1 MVAPAAVVWT
11 DGDGQWGELVAR
23 MRGELPTLFTLG
35 EYDPTFRTGPA
46 IWLRCIVDRTLPEV
60 WPKEAGVPILYLPR
74 VERQQLRAGGDCPP
88 ELQPLVEL
96 QYRGTVWHQRN
107 GRDWTVEAFL
117 VAADG
122 CDLDVAKDQATRA
135 ALQRIL
141 PRLTDVPLDALRGH
155 KLTAEDFDKL
165 AVPDAQRDLLIW
177 MHDPAAFRAGRA
189 ASEWKA
195 FCNLVQA
202 GYGFDPEEGGTAEA
216 AQRLLDST
224 GQWSHLWQ
232 RFREAPTR
240 YRGLSALLRE
250 PLPGQGILT
259 DRAKLPAVNDDDEAN
274 LRAGLAKVTSLAHS
288 EACERVLALEAE
300 HGERRRWVWADL
312 GESPNAAAL
321 LPLARLATCASKGLP
336 GLTVEEIVASYAAGG
351 WCSDAAAIDALASS
365 TGPAQQALIASVVRT
380 LYLPWLDQASRQFQ
394 EAMARNGGTLPT
406 QPTPPLEPGTCLLF
420 ADGLRFD
427 IAAKLLGELEARGI
441 AGRLTPR
448 IGPVPTVTA
457 TAKPL
462 ATNVADAIV
471 GGEATDF
478 TPHFKDTKQPVVA
491 QKLRDRM
498 AARGVDILVDG
509 EVQAPSSASAVGWM
523 EIGQIDAMGH
533 KLGEALA
540 QQIAYEI
547 DRLRETVLDLL
558 AAGWQQ
564 VRVVTDHGWLLMPGG
579 LPKIELPS
587 YLVTS
592 KWGRCATVR
601 EGATP
606 SVSMHPWYWNADVRI
621 ATPPGAGAYV
631 TGMSYAHGGVSPQE
645 CVVPEL
651 TFERGTKLASAK
663 ITAVEWKRMRCVVTV
678 AGTDSDL
685 RIDIRG
691 NWKLADTSRVLSPKA
706 IGDAGEV
713 SIAVS
718 DEFEG
723 QAAMVVIIDSKDQV
737 LDKRSTTVGGE

>member
-35 EYDPTFRTGPA
+35 EYDAARKTGPA
-46 IWLRCIVDRTLPEV
+46 IWLRCVVDRTLPDV
-60 WPKEAGVPILYLPR
+60 WPREAGVPILYLPR
-74 VERQQLRAGGDCPP
+74 VERQHLRAGGDCPT

-117 VAADG
+117 VSADG
-122 CDLDVAKDQATRA
+122 CNLDVAKDQATRA

-141 PRLTDVPLDALRGH
+141 PRLADVPLDALRGH
-155 KLTAEDFDKL
+155 KLTAEDFDRL
-165 AVPDAQRDLLIW
+165 AVPDAQRDLLVW
-177 MHDPAAFRAGRA
+177 MHDPAAFRAGRS

-195 FCNLVQA
+195 FSNLVQA

-216 AQRLLDST
+216 AQRLLESA
-224 GQWSHLWQ
+224 GQWAYLWQ

-250 PLPGQGILT
+250 PSPGQGILT
-259 DRAKLPAVNDDDEAN
+259 DRAKLPAVNDEDEAT
-274 LRAGLAKVTSLAHS
+274 LRAGLAQVASLSHS

-300 HGERRRWVWADL
+300 HGERRKWVWADL

-321 LPLARLATCASKGLP
+321 QPLARLATCARKGLP
-336 GLTVEEIVASYAAGG
+336 GLTVEEMVASYAAGG
-351 WCSDAAAIDALASS
+351 WCCDEAAIDALAAS
-365 TGPAQQALIASVVRT
+365 TGPTHQALIAGVVRA
-380 LYLPWLDQASRQFQ
+380 LYLPWLDQVSRQFQ
-394 EAMARNGGTLPT
+394 EAMAKNGDTLPT
-406 QPTPPLEPGTCLLF
+406 QPTAPPEAGTCLLF

-427 IAAKLLGELEARGI
+427 LGAKLLGELEARGVV
-441 AGRLTPR
+441 GRLTPR
-448 IGPVPTVTA
+448 TGPVPTVTA

-462 ATNVADAIV
+462 ATNVSDVIMGA
-471 GGEATDF
+471 EATDF
-478 TPHFKDTKQPVVA
+478 TPQFKDTKQPVVA

-498 AARGVDILVDG
+498 AARGVDILFDG

-523 EIGQIDAMGH
+523 ELGQIDALGH
-533 KLGEALA
+533 KLGDGLA
-540 QQIAYEI
+540 QQLAHEI
-547 DRLRETVLDLL
+547 DRLREAILDLL
-558 AAGWQQ
+558 AAGWRR

-579 LPKIELPS
+579 LPKIDLPA
-587 YLVTS
+587 YLVTA

-601 EGATP
+601 DGATP
-606 SVSMHPWYWNADVRI
+606 AATTHPWYWNPEVRI

-631 TGMSYAHGGVSPQE
+631 AGMSYAHGGVSPQE

-651 TFERGTKLASAK
+651 VFEQIAASATAK
-663 ITAVEWKRMRCVVTV
+663 IASVEWRRMRCVVTV
-678 AGTDSDL
+678 TGSDATL
-685 RIDIRG
+685 RVDIRG
-691 NWKLADTSRVLSPKA
+691 NWKQPESSRVTVPKA
-706 IGDAGEV
+706 VGANGEV
-713 SIAVS
+713 SVPVS

-723 QAAMVVIIDSKDQV
+723 QAAVVVIIDEKDQV
-737 LDKRSTTVGGE
+737 VDKRSTTVGGE